1 MDPGT
6 AAIVLST
13 AVSAVGQ
20 LQAGANAQ
28 KAANFN
34 AQVAFNNA
42 HAARLA
48 AAEDAKRAER
58 AGRKRQGSR
67 RASPGGSDKLDLLE
81 DSIMEEKLF
90 ELGFIHE
97 GEVQA
102 VGFENNARLEIA
114 RGKSARSAAMF
125 GAFSSVL
132 MGGAHAFGG
141 LGAAAPTTSATTAF
155 NPAQGAGLLRAGAV
169 PSFIPAP
176 TRSTGFGTSGNFLQ
190 KI

>member
-6 AAIVLST
+6 AALVLSS
-13 AVSAVGQ
+13 AVSAIGQ

-48 AAEDAKRAER
+48 ALEDSKRQKRLGA
-58 AGRKRQGSR
+58 KRQGAR
-67 RASPGGSDKLDLLE
+67 RAIDPDKLDLLE
-81 DSIMEEKLF
+81 DNAIEEELAFQSI
-90 ELGFIHE
+90 IHA

-102 VGFENNARLEIA
+102 VGFGNTARLEIA
-114 RGKSARSAAMF
+114 RGKAARSAATF

-132 MGGAHAFGG
+132 MGGAEAYGG
-141 LGAAAPTTSATTAF
+141 DSSLFSSGG
-155 NPAQGAGLLRAGAV
+155 GAGISAGSKYT
-169 PSFIPAP
+169 PLNLTSSQR
-176 TRSTGFGTSGNFLQ
+176 RSPF
-190 KI
+190 